1 MPVDPDDIQAGE
13 HIFLVAF
20 CITDERERDAAQ
32 HLLINRLVRLL
43 GDERQL
49 QAMADESGKEV
60 PRLDSWWVAEDD
72 RLDRS
77 DNDSAVF
84 VPYHAKAEAG
94 ELIDRAGFWEDDV
107 EDEKE
112 T

>member
-32 HLLINRLVRLL
+32 HLLINRL
-43 GDERQL
+43 
-49 QAMADESGKEV
+49 
-60 PRLDSWWVAEDD
+60 DSWWMAEDD
-72 RLDRS
+72 RLDGN
-77 DNDSAVF
+77 DCDSAVF
-84 VPYHAKAEAG
+84 VPQG
-94 ELIDRAGFWEDDV
+94 ETLAAIEFLAQAGFYEDAGA
-107 EDEKE
+107 EDEEE